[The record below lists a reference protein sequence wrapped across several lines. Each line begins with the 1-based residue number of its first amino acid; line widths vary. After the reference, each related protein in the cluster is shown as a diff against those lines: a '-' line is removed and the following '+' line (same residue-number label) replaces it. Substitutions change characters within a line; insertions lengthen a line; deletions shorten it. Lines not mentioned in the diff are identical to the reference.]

1 MGGAVAGA
9 PPPPTTVGSDYN
21 GLYRSPIDFWL
32 TSMNL
37 SAIGPP
43 WSQLTAYDLN
53 TGEIKWQV
61 PNGTVAGLP
70 EIPEWKG
77 PTGAHWPRGGPLVTG
92 GGLGVGP
99 GGEPEV
105 IWRPVRRYR
114 RSAAWTAEPSWRV
127 ARGHGVVQRQAC
139 GVVLCACTDGLT
151 QLDAAR

>member
-1 MGGAVAGA
+1 MPRRVTTMHDELDQRASAYSAHPRARVDFAAG
-9 PPPPTTVGSDYN
+9 N
-21 GLYRSPIDFWL
+21 Q
-32 TSMNL
+32 L
-37 SAIGPP
+37 SC
-43 WSQLTAYDLN
+43 
-53 TGEIKWQV
+53 
-61 PNGTVAGLP
+61 
-70 EIPEWKG
+70 
-77 PTGAHWPRGGPLVTG
+77 LVTG